1 MDSGAANRLRRNV
14 VRQLGLRAIV
24 NLVTGADVTVL
35 LLALG
40 IDFPL
45 MWGVLAFVLT
55 FIPWSGLPLAVAPA
69 VVLAL
74 AEYGLDRA
82 LLIIAGV
89 IVINIL
95 AESALS
101 PMLMGRGLSLSPTV
115 LFLGFIFWARLLGG
129 PGAFLAVPLL
139 LSVIVL
145 ILYTF
150 PETRWLAS
158 VMGASSLAPMPLTS
172 NLLLLMV
179 LLLRL
184 LLSMVLSPR
193 QKSSALN
200 EHQCTTRDRGR

>member
-101 PMLMGRGLSLSPTV
+101 PM
-115 LFLGFIFWARLLGG
+115 
-129 PGAFLAVPLL
+129 
-139 LSVIVL
+139 
-145 ILYTF
+145 
-150 PETRWLAS
+150 
-158 VMGASSLAPMPLTS
+158 PLTS

-200 EHQCTTRDRGR
+200 EHQCTTRDRGC

>member
-1 MDSGAANRLRRNV
+1 MDSGVANRLRRNV

-40 IDFPL
+40 IDFPP
-45 MWGVLAFVLT
+45 MCGVLAFFLT
-55 FIPWSGLPLAVAPA
+55 FIPCSGLPLAVAPA

-101 PMLMGRGLSLSPTV
+101 PTV

-129 PGAFLAVPLL
+129 PGAFLAVPLTICDSL
-139 LSVIVL
+139 DIVYL
-145 ILYTF
+145 PRDTLAGERHGREQSCPDAPDLEPPAPNDPASEAPALDGAVT
-150 PETRWLAS
+150 ETK
-158 VMGASSLAPMPLTS
+158 V
-172 NLLLLMV
+172 
-179 LLLRL
+179 
-184 LLSMVLSPR
+184 
-193 QKSSALN
+193 
-200 EHQCTTRDRGR
+200 